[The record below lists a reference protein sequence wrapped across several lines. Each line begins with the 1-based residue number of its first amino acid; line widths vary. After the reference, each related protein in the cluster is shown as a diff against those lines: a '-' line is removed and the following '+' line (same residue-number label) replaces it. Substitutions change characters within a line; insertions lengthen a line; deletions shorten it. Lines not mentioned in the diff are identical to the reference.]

1 MNVGWPW
8 ISVIAAVAA
17 ATHSAPHR
25 AARKAVFMVKALE
38 KLQRPWVF
46 SVKMRNEVGRG
57 VLVFFAR

>member
-1 MNVGWPW
+1 
-8 ISVIAAVAA
+8 
-17 ATHSAPHR
+17 
-25 AARKAVFMVKALE
+25 MVKALE